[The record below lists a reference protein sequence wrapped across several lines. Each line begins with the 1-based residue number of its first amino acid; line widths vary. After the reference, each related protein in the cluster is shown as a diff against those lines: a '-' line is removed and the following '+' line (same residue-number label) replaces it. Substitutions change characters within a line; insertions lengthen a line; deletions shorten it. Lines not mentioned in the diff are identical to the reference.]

1 MSLLERDETVPEASD
16 DYSSPPAAPSPEG
29 LLRPRTLLRLARRC
43 WPQLRTQQG
52 LGPHPTVLALM
63 YALSRLEVLEP
74 EERWQLGLLRA
85 QLPKALLALDAPA
98 AEAMEVWRQ
107 LPVARDPAAL
117 AAALRR
123 AAATRRNEV
132 LLAAGLLRAAAL
144 VEDLDPSPGP
154 VPDPASEAPGEADGR
169 RALARALARGALLG
183 AITRGVSAEAVG
195 CAGALRE
202 LIEQLSAAAEVDD
215 A

>member
-1 MSLLERDETVPEASD
+1 
-16 DYSSPPAAPSPEG
+16 
-29 LLRPRTLLRLARRC
+29 
-43 WPQLRTQQG
+43 
-52 LGPHPTVLALM
+52 M